1 MTGKHFVPLLAR
13 ANAFAFV
20 AGNDAENPRHASAIS
35 RHHAPELCTIFR
47 PSKRRRR
54 ECRMP
59 DAPAASC
66 VKCKTHELVT
76 TGSPEESGI
85 PGGDGFNG
93 LFRALP
99 GDEFVLSPSPAD
111 RAASHPGW
119 DRRASAGLTPATGAR
134 TTRLCRTRSMPF
146 VVRAERSLTRPKARP
161 AIPIH
166 APALPRPPH
175 PAPTFV
181 TMANAPLNRAG
192 RRGR

>member
-1 MTGKHFVPLLAR
+1 MTGKHFVPLLRR

-20 AGNDAENPRHASAIS
+20 AGNDGVNPDTHPPS
-35 RHHAPELCTIFR
+35 RDIMRPSCAPIFR

-76 TGSPEESGI
+76 TGSP
-85 PGGDGFNG
+85 GDGFNG

-99 GDEFVLSPSPAD
+99 GDEFVLSPSPAN

-119 DRRASAGLTPATGAR
+119 DKRASAGLTPATGAR
-134 TTRLCRTRSMPF
+134 TTRLCRPRSMPF
-146 VVRAERSLTRPKARP
+146 VVRVRIAHEAKGPPCDSLP
-161 AIPIH
+161 

-181 TMANAPLNRAG
+181 TMANAPLNGAG